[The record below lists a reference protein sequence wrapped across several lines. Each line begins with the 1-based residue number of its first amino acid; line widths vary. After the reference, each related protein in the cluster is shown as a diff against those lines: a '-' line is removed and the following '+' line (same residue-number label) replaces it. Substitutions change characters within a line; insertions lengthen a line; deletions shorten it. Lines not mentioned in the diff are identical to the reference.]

1 MILNCLLKILLV
13 IKTVEPSTYQSLFDK
28 LAPHYRIIDFLSLG
42 STALLR
48 RKAVQLANINGGTVL
63 DLMCGTGNN
72 IQYVEQYPFSQYIG
86 LDASAE
92 MMYHAK
98 AKYLESDK
106 VSFIHCNLIGALP
119 EGVKGNHIVCTYGLK
134 CLVSSEYDRF
144 ANTIDELLLPGGT
157 VSIHE
162 FRMPLNPVFRV
173 FTSLYVNLFCGLI
186 CLVVTGSLAPTRSLV
201 RSMNPPVD
209 PQKMKLMLEKHHF
222 DVTIRST
229 WFSTA
234 VFVYGKKRVE

>member
-1 MILNCLLKILLV
+1 MILNCWLKKIQV
-13 IKTVEPSTYQSLFDK
+13 IRTVEPSSYQTLFDK

-42 STALLR
+42 STSYLR
-48 RKAVQLANINGGTVL
+48 REAVQLANIQGGVVL

-72 IQYVEQYPFSQYIG
+72 IQYVEQHPFKKYIG

-98 AKYLESDK
+98 AKYLESEK
-106 VSFIHCNLIGALP
+106 VSFVHCNLIGEIPA
-119 EGVKGNHIVCTYGLK
+119 GVKGNHIICTYGLK

-144 ANTIDELLLPGGT
+144 ASTIDELLEPGGT
-157 VSIHE
+157 ISIHE
-162 FRMPLNPVFRV
+162 FRMPRNKVFRF
-173 FTSLYVNLFCGLI
+173 FTSLYVNFFCGLI

-201 RSMNPPVD
+201 QSMNPPID
-209 PQKMKLMLEKHHF
+209 PLKMKVMLENRHF
-222 DVTIRST
+222 DVVIREK
-229 WFSTA
+229 WLATA

>member
-1 MILNCLLKILLV
+1 MILNCWLKIPLV

-42 STALLR
+42 STAYLR
-48 RKAVQLANINGGTVL
+48 KKAVKLVNIDEGIVL

-72 IQYVEQYPFSQYIG
+72 IQYVEQYPFKKYIG

-98 AKYLESDK
+98 AKYLESEK
-106 VSFIHCNLIGALP
+106 VSFVHCNLIGELP
-119 EGVKGNHIVCTYGLK
+119 EGVKGDHIICTYGLK
-134 CLVSSEYDRF
+134 CLVSSEYERF
-144 ANTIDELLLPGGT
+144 AETIDALLTPGGT

-162 FRMPLNPVFRV
+162 FRMPLNPIFRF
-173 FTSLYVNLFCGLI
+173 FTSIYVNFFCGLI
-186 CLVVTGSLAPTRSLV
+186 CLIVTGSLAPTRSLV
-201 RSMNPPVD
+201 RSMNPPID
-209 PQKMKLMLEKHHF
+209 PGKMKLMLEIRGF
-222 DVTIRST
+222 DVVIRT
-229 WFSTA
+229 QWFSTA